1 MQYLQGRDQ
10 ESQAIDPRED
20 LLEVVSIFLG
30 SLDESEVR
38 RAARG
43 DRPRAELCVKM
54 DSGHFESRL
63 KKY

>member
-1 MQYLQGRDQ
+1 M
-10 ESQAIDPRED
+10 
-20 LLEVVSIFLG
+20 EVVSNFLG